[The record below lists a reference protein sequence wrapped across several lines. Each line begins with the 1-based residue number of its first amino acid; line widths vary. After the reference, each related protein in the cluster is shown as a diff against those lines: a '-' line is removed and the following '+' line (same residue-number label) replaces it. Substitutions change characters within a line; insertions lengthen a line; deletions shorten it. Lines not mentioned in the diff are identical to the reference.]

1 MECTCLEL
9 HVAMIWKEHLWHSG
23 QNSRYILKIHTE
35 VHFSLSIWKVPAS
48 NVKRWS
54 EEEKAISLKGMS
66 WCAAKPVVDPSHC
79 SAAAAQISTSIRTFP
94 KYRWSHP
101 KRTTVII
108 LTQSVS
114 LLIIKVWESLSW
126 TCRSNPWPSE
136 CLPRMKCTPQQ
147 CRTQSWSY
155 HGTFSVPRR
164 GSNLGQLGWQPS
176 TLTTRLSTTS

>member
-1 MECTCLEL
+1 MVHGMHLPWVACSNDLER
-9 HVAMIWKEHLWHSG
+9 AFMTLWRWAGSKF
-23 QNSRYILKIHTE
+23 KIHTE

-94 KYRWSHP
+94 KYRSSRP

-114 LLIIKVWESLSW
+114 VLIIKVWWESLFWACFS
-126 TCRSNPWPSE
+126 SLSKPSIW
-136 CLPRMKCTPQQ
+136 LSLRWHPFGP
-147 CRTQSWSY
+147 SY
-155 HGTFSVPRR
+155 WVWFENIVASLV
-164 GSNLGQLGWQPS
+164 
-176 TLTTRLSTTS
+176 TRCHLQ